1 MQQKLLLASLF
12 GCVVVS
18 SASAGTYEWTSDWAQ
33 GINEYLVD
41 DGNGNE
47 LNISCSNE
55 EGHPV
60 IAFATIAGKQSSSND
75 EIGFDVIIDGVSYS
89 NPFFTDCNACGNAF
103 PAFWKALR
111 NANRLQIS
119 DEHTT
124 VNLPSKNLAKVVLPL
139 DSSENSCKSAW

>member
-1 MQQKLLLASLF
+1 MNTKLLRASLL
-12 GCVVVS
+12 GCLIANT
-18 SASAGTYEWTSDWAQ
+18 ASAGTNQWTTDWAQ
-33 GINEYLVD
+33 GISEYLVD

-47 LNISCSNE
+47 LNISCSNDNDS
-55 EGHPV
+55 PV
-60 IAFATIAGKQSSSND
+60 TAFASIAGKQYASD
-75 EIGFDVIIDGVSYS
+75 DDVGFDVIVDGVRYS
-89 NPFFTDCNACGNAF
+89 NPFFTDCHACGNAF

-124 VNLPSKNLAKVVLPL
+124 VNLPSKNLAKVVQPL